1 MGIKYSDLNLSVN
14 NTVKEVSFKDVKF
27 NVLKYLPHDKK
38 YDMVMITLQ
47 NSEENDSYNPIK
59 LDMFFNLYLV
69 YLYTDIDFTSEE
81 KESPDIIYDCIKSS
95 GLLDVIIDNIPE
107 EEYNELFS
115 YLTTMVEEKKEL
127 SKTLSGAISKLIN
140 ELPEKAQNYKKLYGY
155 LMKARGISYET
166 VNFFV
171 KEQKPLY
178 QVWYIVLLTAGYS
191 FLLMLLP

>member
-95 GLLDVIIDNIPE
+95 GLLDVVIDNIPE

-127 SKTLSGAISKLIN
+127 SKTLSGAISKSIN
-140 ELPEKAQNYKKLYGY
+140 ELPEKAQEAKNIIDTFDQEKF
-155 LMKARGISYET
+155 ENV
-166 VNFFV
+166 VNFAAAANGNRPI
-171 KEQKPLY
+171 EE
-178 QVWYIVLLTAGYS
+178 
-191 FLLMLLP
+191 

>member
-38 YDMVMITLQ
+38 YDMVMVALQ

-95 GLLDVIIDNIPE
+95 GLLDVVIDNIPE

-140 ELPEKAQNYKKLYGY
+140 ELPEKAQEAKNIIDTFDQEKF
-155 LMKARGISYET
+155 ENV
-166 VNFFV
+166 VNFAAAANGNRPI
-171 KEQKPLY
+171 EE
-178 QVWYIVLLTAGYS
+178 
-191 FLLMLLP
+191 